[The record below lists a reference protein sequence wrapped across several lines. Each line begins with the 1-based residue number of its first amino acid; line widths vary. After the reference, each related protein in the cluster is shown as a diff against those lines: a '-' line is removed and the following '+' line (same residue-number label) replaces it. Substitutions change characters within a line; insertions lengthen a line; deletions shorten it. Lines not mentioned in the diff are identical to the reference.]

1 MKLSNNVPIDVAP
14 EVLFEFVSDIEQV
27 APCLPGAQLDGRDG
41 DDYLGSMKVRVG
53 PITVSYKGV
62 LKFEELDAAGRRA
75 VMKVDADEVAG
86 TGAASARIVTVIEP
100 SGPGSVMQMETELD
114 VAGKAAQFGQST
126 IQKISERMLRQF
138 ATNIE
143 KRVQAAAPDPAAG
156 TAATGAVTSDAAP
169 TGTGSDTAGT
179 TRQPPPP
186 TEAEA
191 LNAFDLLVGPD
202 ARRWLGVAAAALI
215 GLLIGY
221 RFGRRG

>member
-1 MKLSNNVPIDVAP
+1 MKLTNNVPIDVAP

-100 SGPGSVMQMETELD
+100 SAQGSLMQMETDLD
-114 VAGKAAQFGQST
+114 VAGKAAQFGQGT
-126 IQKISERMLRQF
+126 IQKISERLMRQF

-143 KRVQAAAPDPAAG
+143 KRVQVTAPEPAAG
-156 TAATGAVTSDAAP
+156 AATADTAAPEQATAAS
-169 TGTGSDTAGT
+169 TGSGAAGA
-179 TRQPPPP
+179 TRLPPPAE
-186 TEAEA
+186 TEA

-202 ARRWLGVAAAALI
+202 AQRWLGVAVGALV
-215 GLLIGY
+215 GLLIG
-221 RFGRRG
+221 FLLGRRR